1 MRKGSTRA
9 SVDQE
14 LVAVGKLEER
24 LGVKDGKTVFKPTVM
39 GTYFG
44 ASQTFAMYKH
54 GETATPDFS
63 DIDKQIEGTA
73 IHEIAHGLFE
83 YAEADFVKAFD
94 YWLDADTKSGKAGA
108 EPPPTK
114 YGQTSAAEDIAECA
128 MLYFLDRPRLEKDC
142 PLRCAFM
149 DKLVEGLGAGE
160 PPVWFDRPRLR
171 GTGTETDGPPPAGGC
186 AGRRHPPIHPQQGVT
201 PSMHR
206 RSLAVLVCALAV
218 ACVAPAAASA
228 APTWAPAS
236 TAPIHPGVMT
246 FTDGAQ
252 CTANFVF
259 YDASDVYIGQAAHC
273 SGTGTA
279 TETDGCDSG
288 SLPIGTPVEVD
299 GASQPGTLVYNSWLT
314 MQAKGETDPDTC
326 AYNDF
331 ALIKLNPADAGKVN
345 PSIPYWGG
353 PNAIGATTALRD
365 KVYSYGNSSLR
376 RGVTQLS
383 PKEGYSL
390 GDDGGG
396 WTHTVYTLTP
406 GIPGDSGSAFLS
418 KTGAALGTLSTVAIA
433 PITGSNGVGD
443 VAKELAT

>member
-1 MRKGSTRA
+1 
-9 SVDQE
+9 
-14 LVAVGKLEER
+14 
-24 LGVKDGKTVFKPTVM
+24 
-39 GTYFG
+39 
-44 ASQTFAMYKH
+44 
-54 GETATPDFS
+54 
-63 DIDKQIEGTA
+63 
-73 IHEIAHGLFE
+73 
-83 YAEADFVKAFD
+83 
-94 YWLDADTKSGKAGA
+94 
-108 EPPPTK
+108 
-114 YGQTSAAEDIAECA
+114 
-128 MLYFLDRPRLEKDC
+128 
-142 PLRCAFM
+142 
-149 DKLVEGLGAGE
+149 
-160 PPVWFDRPRLR
+160 
-171 GTGTETDGPPPAGGC
+171 
-186 AGRRHPPIHPQQGVT
+186 
-201 PSMHR
+201 MHR
-206 RSLAVLVCALAV
+206 RSLAVLVCVLAV

-259 YDASDVYIGQAAHC
+259 SDATDVYIGQAAHC

-288 SLPIGTPVEVD
+288 SLPVGTAVEVD

-345 PSIPYWGG
+345 PSIPNWGG
-353 PNAIGATTALRD
+353 PNAVGATTALRD

-376 RGVTQLS
+376 QGISQLS

-390 GDDGGG
+390 GDDAGG

-418 KTGAALGTLSTVAIA
+418 KTGAALGVLSTVAIA

-443 VAKELAT
+443 VAKELSYMKANSSFSGVELALGTEPFKAGTLP